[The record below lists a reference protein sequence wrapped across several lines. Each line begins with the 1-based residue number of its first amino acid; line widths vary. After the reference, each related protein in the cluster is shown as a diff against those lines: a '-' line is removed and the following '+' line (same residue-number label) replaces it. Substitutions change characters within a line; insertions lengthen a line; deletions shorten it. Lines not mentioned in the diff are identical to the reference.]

1 MSAPLSVWSEER
13 IRDTM
18 KRTNRFFRKTLEI
31 ELSWRQHQKWK
42 QRMQNEKLE
51 PSRQGSL

>member
-18 KRTNRFFRKTLEI
+18 KRTNKYFRKTLEI

-42 QRMQNEKLE
+42 QEKE
-51 PSRQGSL
+51 IGE